1 MSMSHIFI
9 LIIIA
14 VIVVPPDKLPDFAR
28 QIARFINDLRR
39 STTGVW
45 DDIKKDA
52 MVKPE
57 DLLKHQDAPVPAFKH
72 ANENTNQSAN
82 QTADQTADQSAE
94 TAETK
99 VETKKHES

>member
-45 DDIKKDA
+45 DNIKKDA

-57 DLLKHQDAPVPAFKH
+57 DILKHQNTTENISET
-72 ANENTNQSAN
+72 NE
-82 QTADQTADQSAE
+82 E
-94 TAETK
+94 
-99 VETKKHES
+99 VKKHES

>member
-1 MSMSHIFI
+1 MSMSHIII
-9 LIIIA
+9 LVIIA

-52 MVKPE
+52 MLKPE
-57 DLLKHQDAPVPAFKH
+57 DLIKP
-72 ANENTNQSAN
+72 ENINKSTNKN
-82 QTADQTADQSAE
+82 TE
-94 TAETK
+94 TSETK

>member
-1 MSMSHIFI
+1 MSHIFI

-14 VIVVPPDKLPDFAR
+14 VIVVPPEKLPDFAR

-57 DLLKHQDAPVPAFKH
+57 DLLKHQTTV
-72 ANENTNQSAN
+72 
-82 QTADQTADQSAE
+82 
-94 TAETK
+94 TAEPQAEPPLETPTQTPE
-99 VETKKHES
+99 ETKKHES

>member
-14 VIVVPPDKLPDFAR
+14 VIVVPPEKLPDFAR

-57 DLLKHQDAPVPAFKH
+57 DLLKHQNAAPVMNTDSVPKSETTSEPADSEK
-72 ANENTNQSAN
+72 ATDE
-82 QTADQTADQSAE
+82 
-94 TAETK
+94 
-99 VETKKHES
+99 VKKHES